1 MQNPKKKSFK
11 SRVLHVQQLEKRE
24 LFAADSGLLGTL
36 PGGTGESQPGLYSTP
51 PSSKV
56 PAPFW
61 RKTEGVPSAAP
72 AWYQNIGPVTREVF
86 YNPSLTPAQNGAA
99 LGSVLTTL
107 PAGSRVVIHA
117 GTYSVDSYF
126 VITAQGTASQPVVIE
141 GAPGQKVSITRK
153 DALQNAIN
161 VDNSQYLLMRN
172 LDISG
177 GSTGL
182 KLQTVSNFMLYDSK
196 IHHVMGVGVAANSKN
211 ASELYFVDNEISYT
225 GGNGE
230 GFYLGS
236 HDGVFKTN
244 NSYVVGNYLHHLASG
259 AAAQG
264 DGIEIK
270 DGSYANVVKYNF
282 VEGTKYP
289 GITVYRTGR
298 GVADR
303 NIIEE
308 NVVINSIDA
317 GIQVTADA
325 VVRNNLVIG
334 KSTAFVS
341 KPFTT
346 NPVNLVV
353 SNNTFL
359 GGATTIRLTNWL
371 TTDLAFAN
379 NAIHSPTGQFYSSS
393 TTGRAVATGNINVSN
408 LATSFTNLKLDG
420 TALNARPIAGSVVI
434 GRASSNYLPSGDLN
448 GDTRI
453 TKMDTG
459 AVDFAGD
466 STTAFRTLSTKSVGG
481 NATPAPALESK
492 STSSINSPSAAQGS
506 LLLRSSSPGASVS
519 SQRLSVASPVQP
531 PSSTLNQSS
540 EPTTSSSLSN
550 DRSDL
555 QLERLLDQV
564 VSELKSFTS

>member
-1 MQNPKKKSFK
+1 MLNHKKKTNTP
-11 SRVLHVQQLEKRE
+11 RVLHVQQLEKRE
-24 LFAADSGLLGTL
+24 LFAADSGLLGSL
-36 PGGTGESQPGLYSTP
+36 PGGTGESQPGLYSTT

-61 RKTEGVPSAAP
+61 RKTDGVPSAAP

-99 LGSVLTTL
+99 LRSVLTTL

-117 GTYSVDSYF
+117 GTYSVDSFF

-172 LDISG
+172 LDVSG
-177 GSTGL
+177 GGTGL

-196 IHHVMGVGVAANSKN
+196 IHHVTGVGVAANSQN
-211 ASELYFVDNEISYT
+211 TSQLYFVDNEISYT
-225 GGNGE
+225 GGHGE

-236 HDGVFKTN
+236 NDGVFKTN
-244 NSYVVGNYLHHLASG
+244 NSYVVGNYLHHLASDTY
-259 AAAQG
+259 AQG

-282 VEGTKYP
+282 IEGTKYP

-346 NPVNLVV
+346 NPVNMVV

-393 TTGRAVATGNINVSN
+393 GTGKAVATGNINVSN
-408 LATSFTNLKLDG
+408 LSTSFTNLKLDG
-420 TALNARPIAGSVVI
+420 TALNARPVTGSVVI
-434 GRASSNYLPSGDLN
+434 GKASSTYLPSGDLN
-448 GDTRI
+448 GDART

-466 STTAFRTLSTKSVGG
+466 STTSARMLSATSAVG

-492 STSSINSPSAAQGS
+492 STSSKENSTSAIQGS
-506 LLLRSSSPGASVS
+506 PFLRSSNLGASVA
-519 SQRLSVASPVQP
+519 SQSFSVASPVKS
-531 PSSTLNQSS
+531 PSPKLIQSS
-540 EPTTSSSLSN
+540 EPTTNPSLSN
-550 DRSDL
+550 DRSAL
-555 QLERLLDQV
+555 QHERLLDQV
-564 VSELKSFTS
+564 VSELQSFS

>member
-1 MQNPKKKSFK
+1 MLNHKKKTNTP
-11 SRVLHVQQLEKRE
+11 RVLHVQQLEKRE
-24 LFAADSGLLGTL
+24 LFAADSGLLGSL
-36 PGGTGESQPGLYSTP
+36 PGGTGESQPSLYSTT

-61 RKTEGVPSAAP
+61 RKTAGVPSAAP

-99 LGSVLTTL
+99 LRSVLTTL

-117 GTYSVDSYF
+117 GTYSVDSFF

-172 LDISG
+172 LDVSG
-177 GSTGL
+177 GGTGL

-196 IHHVMGVGVAANSKN
+196 IHHVTGVGVAANSQN
-211 ASELYFVDNEISYT
+211 TSQLYFVDNEISYT
-225 GGNGE
+225 GGHGE

-236 HDGVFKTN
+236 NDGVFKTN
-244 NSYVVGNYLHHLASG
+244 NSYVVGNYLHHLASDTY
-259 AAAQG
+259 AQG

-282 VEGTKYP
+282 IEGTKYP

-346 NPVNLVV
+346 NPVNMVV

-359 GGATTIRLTNWL
+359 GGATTIKLTNWL

-379 NAIHSPTGQFYSSS
+379 NAIHSKTGQFYSSS
-393 TTGRAVATGNINVSN
+393 GTGKAVAAGNINVSN
-408 LATSFTNLKLDG
+408 LSTSFTNLKLDG
-420 TALNARPIAGSVVI
+420 TALNARPITGSVVI
-434 GRASSNYLPSGDLN
+434 GKASSTYLPSGDLN
-448 GDTRI
+448 GDART

-466 STTAFRTLSTKSVGG
+466 STTSARMLSATSAVG

-492 STSSINSPSAAQGS
+492 STSSKENSTSAIQGS
-506 LLLRSSSPGASVS
+506 PFLRSSNLGASVA
-519 SQRLSVASPVQP
+519 SQSFSVASPVKS
-531 PSSTLNQSS
+531 PSPKLIQSS
-540 EPTTSSSLSN
+540 EPTTNPSLSN
-550 DRSDL
+550 DRSAL
-555 QLERLLDQV
+555 QHERLLDQV
-564 VSELKSFTS
+564 VSELQSFS

>member
-1 MQNPKKKSFK
+1 MLNHKKKTNTP
-11 SRVLHVQQLEKRE
+11 RVLHVQQLEKRE
-24 LFAADSGLLGTL
+24 LFAADSGLLGSL
-36 PGGTGESQPGLYSTP
+36 PGGTGESQPGLYSTT

-61 RKTEGVPSAAP
+61 RKTDGVPSAAP

-99 LGSVLTTL
+99 LRSVLTTL

-172 LDISG
+172 LDVSG
-177 GSTGL
+177 GGTGL

-196 IHHVMGVGVAANSKN
+196 IHHVTGVGVAANSQN
-211 ASELYFVDNEISYT
+211 TSQLYFVDNEISYT
-225 GGNGE
+225 GGHGE

-236 HDGVFKTN
+236 NDGVFKTN
-244 NSYVVGNYLHHLASG
+244 NSYVVGNYLHHLASDTY
-259 AAAQG
+259 AQG

-282 VEGTKYP
+282 IEGTKYP

-346 NPVNLVV
+346 NPVNMVV

-379 NAIHSPTGQFYSSS
+379 NAIHSPTGQFYSSIG
-393 TTGRAVATGNINVSN
+393 TGKAVATGNINVSN
-408 LATSFTNLKLDG
+408 LSTSFTNLKLDG
-420 TALNARPIAGSVVI
+420 TALNARPVTGSVVI
-434 GRASSNYLPSGDLN
+434 GKASSTYLPSGDLN
-448 GDTRI
+448 GDART

-466 STTAFRTLSTKSVGG
+466 STNSARMLSTTSAVG

-492 STSSINSPSAAQGS
+492 STSSKENSTSAIQGS
-506 LLLRSSSPGASVS
+506 PFLRSSNLGASVA
-519 SQRLSVASPVQP
+519 SQSFSVASPVKS
-531 PSSTLNQSS
+531 PSPKLIQSS
-540 EPTTSSSLSN
+540 EPTTNPSLSN
-550 DRSDL
+550 DRSAL
-555 QLERLLDQV
+555 QNERLLDQV
-564 VSELKSFTS
+564 VSELQSFS

>member
-1 MQNPKKKSFK
+1 
-11 SRVLHVQQLEKRE
+11 
-24 LFAADSGLLGTL
+24 
-36 PGGTGESQPGLYSTP
+36 
-51 PSSKV
+51 
-56 PAPFW
+56 
-61 RKTEGVPSAAP
+61 VPSVAP

-86 YNPSLTPAQNGAA
+86 YNPSLTPAQNGEA
-99 LGSVLTTL
+99 LRSVLTTL

-177 GSTGL
+177 GGTGL

-196 IHHVMGVGVAANSKN
+196 IHHVMGVGVAANSQN
-211 ASELYFVDNEISYT
+211 TSQLYFVDNEISYT
-225 GGNGE
+225 GGHGE

-244 NSYVVGNYLHHLASG
+244 NSYVVGNYLHHLASDTY
-259 AAAQG
+259 AQG

-282 VEGTKYP
+282 IEGTKYP

-346 NPVNLVV
+346 NPVNMVV

-379 NAIHSPTGQFYSSS
+379 NAIHSKTGQFYSSS
-393 TTGRAVATGNINVSN
+393 GTGKAVASGNINVSN
-408 LATSFTNLKLDG
+408 LANSFTNLKLDG
-420 TALNARPIAGSVVI
+420 TALNARPITGSVVI

-466 STTAFRTLSTKSVGG
+466 STTVARMLSTKSAGG

-492 STSSINSPSAAQGS
+492 STSSKENSTSAIQGS
-506 LLLRSSSPGASVS
+506 PFLRSSSPGASVA
-519 SQRLSVASPVQP
+519 SQSFSVASPVKS
-531 PSSTLNQSS
+531 PSQKLIQSS
-540 EPTTSSSLSN
+540 QSTTSPSLSN
-550 DRSDL
+550 DRSAL
-555 QLERLLDQV
+555 QHERLLDQV
-564 VSELKSFTS
+564 VSELHSFS

>member
-1 MQNPKKKSFK
+1 MLNHKKKTNTT
-11 SRVLHVQQLEKRE
+11 RVLHVQQLEKRE
-24 LFAADSGLLGTL
+24 LFAADSGLLGSL
-36 PGGTGESQPGLYSTP
+36 PGGTGESQPGLYSTT

-61 RKTEGVPSAAP
+61 RKTDGAPSAAP

-99 LGSVLTTL
+99 LRSVLTTL

-172 LDISG
+172 LDVYG
-177 GSTGL
+177 GATGL

-196 IHHVMGVGVAANSKN
+196 IHHVTGVGVAANSQN
-211 ASELYFVDNEISYT
+211 TSQLYFVDNEISYT
-225 GGNGE
+225 GGHGE

-236 HDGVFKTN
+236 NDGVFKIN
-244 NSYVVGNYLHHLASG
+244 NSYVVGNYLHHLASDTY
-259 AAAQG
+259 AQG

-282 VEGTKYP
+282 IEGTKYP

-346 NPVNLVV
+346 NPVNMVV

-359 GGATTIRLTNWL
+359 GGATTIRVTNWL

-393 TTGRAVATGNINVSN
+393 GTGKAVATGNINVSS

-420 TALNARPIAGSVVI
+420 TALNARPITGSVVI

-466 STTAFRTLSTKSVGG
+466 STTVARMLSTKSAGG

-492 STSSINSPSAAQGS
+492 STSSKENSTSAIQGS
-506 LLLRSSSPGASVS
+506 PFLRSSSPGASVA
-519 SQRLSVASPVQP
+519 SQSFSVASPVKS
-531 PSSTLNQSS
+531 PSPKLIQSS
-540 EPTTSSSLSN
+540 ETTTSPSLSN
-550 DRSDL
+550 DRSAL
-555 QLERLLDQV
+555 QHERLLDQV
-564 VSELKSFTS
+564 VSELQSFS

>member
-1 MQNPKKKSFK
+1 
-11 SRVLHVQQLEKRE
+11 
-24 LFAADSGLLGTL
+24 
-36 PGGTGESQPGLYSTP
+36 
-51 PSSKV
+51 
-56 PAPFW
+56 
-61 RKTEGVPSAAP
+61 
-72 AWYQNIGPVTREVF
+72 
-86 YNPSLTPAQNGAA
+86 
-99 LGSVLTTL
+99 
-107 PAGSRVVIHA
+107 
-117 GTYSVDSYF
+117 
-126 VITAQGTASQPVVIE
+126 
-141 GAPGQKVSITRK
+141 
-153 DALQNAIN
+153 
-161 VDNSQYLLMRN
+161 
-172 LDISG
+172 
-177 GSTGL
+177 
-182 KLQTVSNFMLYDSK
+182 
-196 IHHVMGVGVAANSKN
+196 MGVGVAANSHN
-211 ASELYFVDNEISYT
+211 TSQLYFVDNEISYT
-225 GGNGE
+225 GGHGE

-236 HDGVFKTN
+236 NDGVFKIN
-244 NSYVVGNYLHHLASG
+244 NSYVVGNYLHHLASDTY
-259 AAAQG
+259 AQG

-282 VEGTKYP
+282 IEGTKYP

-346 NPVNLVV
+346 NPVNMVV

-359 GGATTIRLTNWL
+359 GGATTIRVTNWL

-393 TTGRAVATGNINVSN
+393 GTGKAVASGNINVSN

-420 TALNARPIAGSVVI
+420 TALNARPITGSVVI

-466 STTAFRTLSTKSVGG
+466 STTVARMLSTKSAGG

-492 STSSINSPSAAQGS
+492 STSSKENSTSAIQGS
-506 LLLRSSSPGASVS
+506 PFLRSSSPGASVA
-519 SQRLSVASPVQP
+519 SQSFSVASPVKS
-531 PSSTLNQSS
+531 PSPKLIQSS
-540 EPTTSSSLSN
+540 ETTTSPSLSN
-550 DRSDL
+550 DRSAL
-555 QLERLLDQV
+555 QHERLLDQV
-564 VSELKSFTS
+564 VSELQSFS

>member
-1 MQNPKKKSFK
+1 MRNLKKKSFK

-36 PGGTGESQPGLYSTP
+36 PGGTGESQPGLYSST

-61 RKTEGVPSAAP
+61 RKTDGVPSAAP

-86 YNPSLTPAQNGAA
+86 YNPSLTPDQNGAA
-99 LGSVLTTL
+99 LRSVLTTL

-153 DALQNAIN
+153 DALQNVIN
-161 VDNSQYLLMRN
+161 LDNSQYLLIRN
-172 LDISG
+172 LDVYG

-211 ASELYFVDNEISYT
+211 TSELYFVDNEISYT
-225 GGNGE
+225 GGHGE

-244 NSYVVGNYLHHLASG
+244 NSYVVGNYLHHLASDS
-259 AAAQG
+259 AAQG

-298 GVADR
+298 GAADR

-393 TTGRAVATGNINVSN
+393 KTGRAVATGNINVSN

-420 TALNARPIAGSVVI
+420 TALNARPIIGSVVI
-434 GRASSNYLPSGDLN
+434 GKASSNYLPSGDLN

-466 STTAFRTLSTKSVGG
+466 SMTVSRTLSSKSSGG
-481 NATPAPALESK
+481 NATPAPALISK
-492 STSSINSPSAAQGS
+492 PTTSKENSTSAIQGS
-506 LLLRSSSPGASVS
+506 LLLRSPSPGASVTSQS
-519 SQRLSVASPVQP
+519 SSVASLEK
-531 PSSTLNQSS
+531 SANSKLFQSS
-540 EPTTSSSLSN
+540 QPTTSPSLNN

-555 QLERLLDQV
+555 QRERLLDQI
-564 VSELKSFTS
+564 VSELQSFA